1 MPPKTKRSRAGEE
14 NFNKR
19 TDQIL
24 LIRDPEDT
32 GDQGQNVFNLDEVYS
47 SLEESLIDNPN
58 NQHKNTPLK
67 KSVECQTES
76 YQVSSKYLWFK
87 KFILHFMI

>member
-1 MPPKTKRSRAGEE
+1 MPPRTKRSKAGEE

-32 GDQGQNVFNLDEVYS
+32 GDQGQNVFNLDEVY
-47 SLEESLIDNPN
+47 
-58 NQHKNTPLK
+58 
-67 KSVECQTES
+67 
-76 YQVSSKYLWFK
+76 
-87 KFILHFMI
+87 

>member
-1 MPPKTKRSRAGEE
+1 MPPRTKRSRAGEE

-76 YQVSSKYLWFK
+76 YQVSSKYL
-87 KFILHFMI
+87 

>member
-47 SLEESLIDNPN
+47 SLEESLIDNLN

-67 KSVECQTES
+67 KSVKCQTES
-76 YQVSSKYLWFK
+76 YQVSSKYL
-87 KFILHFMI
+87 